1 MAAYVY
7 MVRCANGSL
16 YTGWTTDLSA
26 RLKAHVSGKGA
37 KFTHAFHA
45 LSMVYY
51 EELPGKSEALKRE
64 CAIKKLTK
72 KEKEALVKTFCGW
85 LPTPFCLQ
93 GKEPLSG
100 TPADKISRKW
110 ITHFFEVFL
119 FVSSERP
126 FCRKKGTGQVPFSS
140 AAIFYE
146 AISAVKTFLKTE
158 GHLHHE
164 RRDVCVSDKQDEKL
178 FRKF

>member
-72 KEKEALVKTFCGW
+72 KEKEALVKTFAAGS
-85 LPTPFCLQ
+85 LPFLLARQRTP
-93 GKEPLSG
+93 KRHSG
-100 TPADKISRKW
+100 
-110 ITHFFEVFL
+110 
-119 FVSSERP
+119 
-126 FCRKKGTGQVPFSS
+126 
-140 AAIFYE
+140 
-146 AISAVKTFLKTE
+146 
-158 GHLHHE
+158 
-164 RRDVCVSDKQDEKL
+164 
-178 FRKF
+178 

>member
-72 KEKEALVKTFCGW
+72 KEKEALVKTFAAGS
-85 LPTPFCLQ
+85 LPL
-93 GKEPLSG
+93 
-100 TPADKISRKW
+100 PADKISRKW

-126 FCRKKGTGQVPFSS
+126 FCP
-140 AAIFYE
+140 
-146 AISAVKTFLKTE
+146 
-158 GHLHHE
+158 
-164 RRDVCVSDKQDEKL
+164 
-178 FRKF
+178 

>member
-16 YTGWTTDLSA
+16 YTGWTTDLAA

-51 EELPGKSEALKRE
+51 EELPGKREALKRE

-72 KEKEALVKTFCGW
+72 KEKEALVKAFAAG
-85 LPTPFCLQ
+85 
-93 GKEPLSG
+93 PLSLSAREAKKD
-100 TPADKISRKW
+100 PKRYLNRQDLEKMD
-110 ITHFFEVFL
+110 HPFFEVFL
-119 FVSSERP
+119 FVL
-126 FCRKKGTGQVPFSS
+126 
-140 AAIFYE
+140 A
-146 AISAVKTFLKTE
+146 
-158 GHLHHE
+158 
-164 RRDVCVSDKQDEKL
+164 
-178 FRKF
+178 

>member
-72 KEKEALVKTFCGW
+72 KEKEALVKTFAAGS
-85 LPTPFCLQ
+85 L
-93 GKEPLSG
+93 PLS
-100 TPADKISRKW
+100 A
-110 ITHFFEVFL
+110 
-119 FVSSERP
+119 
-126 FCRKKGTGQVPFSS
+126 C
-140 AAIFYE
+140 
-146 AISAVKTFLKTE
+146 KTKNP
-158 GHLHHE
+158 
-164 RRDVCVSDKQDEKL
+164 
-178 FRKF
+178 

>member
-72 KEKEALVKTFCGW
+72 K
-85 LPTPFCLQ
+85 
-93 GKEPLSG
+93 GKGSPCQK
-100 TPADKISRKW
+100 A
-110 ITHFFEVFL
+110 F
-119 FVSSERP
+119 
-126 FCRKKGTGQVPFSS
+126 
-140 AAIFYE
+140 
-146 AISAVKTFLKTE
+146 
-158 GHLHHE
+158 
-164 RRDVCVSDKQDEKL
+164 
-178 FRKF
+178 

>member
-72 KEKEALVKTFCGW
+72 KEKEALVKT
-85 LPTPFCLQ
+85 LRLAPYPFLLARQ
-93 GKEPLSG
+93 RTLSG
-100 TPADKISRKW
+100 TLADKISRKW
-110 ITHFFEVFL
+110 ITHFSRSFL
-119 FVSSERP
+119 Y
-126 FCRKKGTGQVPFSS
+126 CL
-140 AAIFYE
+140 I
-146 AISAVKTFLKTE
+146 
-158 GHLHHE
+158 
-164 RRDVCVSDKQDEKL
+164 
-178 FRKF
+178 